1 MPSNITGITDACFGE
16 YVVRDGWCFASF
28 TIGVS
33 KITPS
38 SNYTQIATGF
48 PAPVRGMYP
57 TLYSENG
64 VQGTQI
70 TLFINSK
77 GVVQILAKGNTTS
90 REDYYLG
97 IVTYPVKET

>member
-1 MPSNITGITDACFGE
+1 
-16 YVVRDGWCFASF
+16 
-28 TIGVS
+28 
-33 KITPS
+33 
-38 SNYTQIATGF
+38 
-48 PAPVRGMYP
+48 MYP